1 MEARFVVVG
10 FKDALVVVVVVSV
23 MLVAREVM
31 MNEKVECD
39 ELLETKLAS
48 VNHFLPVTPLH
59 QEASLSKWSPTAYNP
74 GNVTKRCQ
82 TGRQHQASF
91 VKVAANGLQSRERH
105 QALSNWS
112 PTPSV
117 VCRSGRQ
124 RLTFQGVDPS
134 KEHRTQVPAHRSSKF
149 RHVSP
154 QVRRSLPS

>member
-82 TGRQHQASF
+82 TGRQHQALF
-91 VKVAANGLQSRERH
+91 VEVVANALHSRG
-105 QALSNWS
+105 S
-112 PTPSV
+112 
-117 VCRSGRQ
+117 
-124 RLTFQGVDPS
+124 
-134 KEHRTQVPAHRSSKF
+134 TQVKNTEHKCRPTVPPNFVMS
-149 RHVSP
+149 
-154 QVRRSLPS
+154 VRR